1 MRTKKLFLLFLILTG
16 ITIGLSFNTIR
27 VNTISKI
34 NISKKVIGNTPES
47 SFQSGD
53 VIFQSSN
60 SGQSL
65 AIKLATKSVYT
76 HCGMLFERNGKWM
89 VLEAVEPVCWTPFE
103 TWIKRGDNDAYLV
116 KRLKNADSLLT
127 KETISS
133 MIEHGNTWEGLHYD
147 VYFGWDDERMYCSEL
162 VWKIYYRTLQLEVGR
177 LQQLSDFDLSHPE
190 VQKIVKQRYGEDIP
204 WNETV
209 ISPGEIAAWDGWI
222 TVENTYSKKSSKK

>member
-1 MRTKKLFLLFLILTG
+1 MHTKKLFLLFFILTG
-16 ITIGLSFNTIR
+16 IAVGLSFNSIR
-27 VNTISKI
+27 ETVISDVNF
-34 NISKKVIGNTPES
+34 SKKALKS
-47 SFQSGD
+47 SDKSPFQSGD

-76 HCGMLFERNGKWM
+76 HCGMLFEQNGKWM

-127 KETISS
+127 KETIST
-133 MIEHGNTWEGLHYD
+133 MIELGNTWEGLHYD
-147 VYFGWDDERMYCSEL
+147 GYFGWDDERIYCSEL
-162 VWKIYYRTLQLEVGR
+162 VWKIYHRTLQLEVGR

-190 VQKIVKQRYGEDIP
+190 VQKIVNQRYGENIP

-209 ISPGEIAAWDGWI
+209 ISPREIAAWDGWI
-222 TVENTYSKKSSKK
+222 TVENTYSKKSREK